1 MVIDYLESRI
11 AHALQL
17 LREEGILSVDNR
29 AEVII
34 EVPRDK
40 AHGDYACN
48 IALQAAKGSSM
59 PPRML
64 AEAIKQRLDLDTD
77 IISSTEVAGPGFIN
91 FFMAQ
96 KILADNLKR
105 ILAEK
110 KDYGCAEP
118 LPGERILVEFVSANP
133 TGPLHVGHGRG
144 AAVGDT
150 LARLLKAAGR
160 DVSKEFYI
168 NNAGTQMEMLGRSID
183 VRYREILGEAAAMP
197 ADGYHGEYIIDIAR
211 DIFERE
217 GDVPSKMP
225 EEERIAHFRKIGEK
239 RLLAEQ
245 KKTLENFGVTFD
257 TWFSECDLYE
267 SGLVEEGIEAL
278 KERGY
283 VYSNADALWFK
294 ATAFGD
300 DKDRVLI
307 RQNEVPT
314 YLAADIAYHKNKLDR
329 GFTRLVDIWGADH
342 HGYIPRMRASIQ
354 ALGYSSEALE
364 VLIIQMVRL
373 MRGGEQVMM
382 SKRAGEFT
390 SLDDILAEVGRD
402 AARFFF
408 IMRSTDSQLDFDMA
422 LAVEQSN
429 ENPVYYV
436 QYAHAR
442 ICSLLFHD
450 EAWKLQPDEADLSLL
465 QEPSE
470 IELMKKLLDYSREI
484 KEVAETFELHRLPR
498 FSQDLAALFHQFY
511 NNCRILGE
519 NRGLSSSRLALCKA
533 TRQVL
538 ANLLAIMGISAP
550 ERM

>member
-1 MVIDYLESRI
+1 MVIDYLESRV
-11 AHALQL
+11 AQALQL
-17 LREEGILSVDNR
+17 LQDEGIVSADIR
-29 AEVII
+29 ADVII
-34 EVPRDK
+34 EVPREK
-40 AHGDYACN
+40 SHGDYACN

-64 AEAIKQRLDLDTD
+64 AEAIRQRLDLETD

-91 FFMAQ
+91 FFMSR
-96 KILADNLKR
+96 KVPVDNLKR
-105 ILAEK
+105 ILTENV
-110 KDYGCAEP
+110 DYGRSEP
-118 LPGERILVEFVSANP
+118 VPGERVLVEFVSANP

-160 DVSKEFYI
+160 DVGKEFYI
-168 NNAGTQMEMLGRSID
+168 NDAGTQMEMLGRSID
-183 VRYREILGEAAAMP
+183 VRYREILGEAVAMP
-197 ADGYHGEYIIDIAR
+197 ADGYHGEYITGIAG

-217 GDVPSKMP
+217 GDVPRKLP
-225 EEERIAHFRKIGEK
+225 EEERIALFRKIGEK

-245 KKTLENFGVTFD
+245 QETLANFGVTFD
-257 TWFSECDLYE
+257 TWFGECELYE
-267 SGLVEEGIEAL
+267 SGQVEAAIETL

-283 VYSNADALWFK
+283 VYANADALWFK
-294 ATAFGD
+294 ATTFGD

-354 ALGYSSEALE
+354 ALGYPPEALE

-382 SKRAGEFT
+382 SKRAGEFV

-408 IMRSTDSQLDFDMA
+408 IMRSTDSQLDFDLA

-442 ICSLLFHD
+442 ICSLLFQD
-450 EAWKLQPDEADLSLL
+450 EARNLQPDNADLSLL

-470 IELMKKLLDYSREI
+470 IELMKKLLDYPREI
-484 KEVAETFELHRLPR
+484 QEAADSFEVHRLPR

-519 NRGLSSSRLALCKA
+519 DKALSSARLALCKA

-538 ANLLAIMGISAP
+538 ANLLEIMGISAP

>member
-1 MVIDYLESRI
+1 MVIDYLESRV
-11 AHALQL
+11 AQALQL
-17 LREEGILSVDNR
+17 LQEEGIVSADIR
-29 AEVII
+29 ADVII
-34 EVPRDK
+34 EVPREK
-40 AHGDYACN
+40 SHGDYACN

-64 AEAIKQRLDLDTD
+64 AEAIRQRLDLDPD

-91 FFMAQ
+91 FFMSR
-96 KILADNLKR
+96 KVPADNLKR
-105 ILAEK
+105 ILTENG
-110 KDYGCAEP
+110 DYGRSEP
-118 LPGERILVEFVSANP
+118 VPGERVLVEFVSANP

-160 DVSKEFYI
+160 DVGKEFYI
-168 NNAGTQMEMLGRSID
+168 NDAGTQMEMLGRSID
-183 VRYREILGEAAAMP
+183 VRYREILGEAVAMP
-197 ADGYHGEYIIDIAR
+197 ADGYHGEYITGIAG

-217 GDVPSKMP
+217 GDVPRKLP
-225 EEERIAHFRKIGEK
+225 EEERIAFFRKIGEK

-245 KKTLENFGVTFD
+245 QETLANFGVTFD
-257 TWFSECDLYE
+257 TWFGECELYE
-267 SGLVEEGIEAL
+267 SGQVEAAIETL

-283 VYSNADALWFK
+283 VYANADALWFK

-354 ALGYSSEALE
+354 ALGYPPEALE

-382 SKRAGEFT
+382 SKRAGEFV

-408 IMRSTDSQLDFDMA
+408 IMRSTDSQLDFDLA

-442 ICSLLFHD
+442 ICSLLFQD
-450 EAWKLQPDEADLSLL
+450 EARNLQPDNADLSLL

-470 IELMKKLLDYSREI
+470 IELMKKLLDYPREI
-484 KEVAETFELHRLPR
+484 QEAAGSFEVHRLPR

-519 NRGLSSSRLALCKA
+519 DKALSSARLALCKA

-538 ANLLAIMGISAP
+538 ANLLEMMGISAP